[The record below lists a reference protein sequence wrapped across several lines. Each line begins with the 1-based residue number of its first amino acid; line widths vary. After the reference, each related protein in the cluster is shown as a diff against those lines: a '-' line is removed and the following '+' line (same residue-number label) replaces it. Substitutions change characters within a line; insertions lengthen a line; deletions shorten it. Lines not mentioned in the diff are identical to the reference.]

1 MVRKAFHE
9 ILFVCA
15 NYCAHFVKLLID
27 VTLTN
32 SLTYHY
38 PLDQLVYAAKVKKTN
53 MFEWTQ
59 ERTLVITNNALY
71 NIHKKSIKRVIE
83 FKDIIGM
90 TKTVPPSKNVAEFTV
105 HVGGDTAYDYRFITE
120 KREEIMNI
128 IKRVYH
134 FNKKT
139 NIPVYHTDA
148 KDLRT
153 YTTTEKDWKSGRTN
167 FPPQNLRATEEDLFQ
182 GAGGEEKEDESNTF
196 ENEASL
202 AAASAVRGQQIKGVA
217 VSAEESGEDEI
228 DQ

>member
-1 MVRKAFHE
+1 MRFW
-9 ILFVCA
+9 
-15 NYCAHFVKLLID
+15 LIK
-27 VTLTN
+27 
-32 SLTYHY
+32 SLTSWY

-90 TKTVPPSKNVAEFTV
+90 TKTVPPSKNVQEFTV

-139 NIPVYHTDA
+139 NVPVYHTDS

-167 FPPQNLRATEEDLFQ
+167 FPP
-182 GAGGEEKEDESNTF
+182 
-196 ENEASL
+196 
-202 AAASAVRGQQIKGVA
+202 
-217 VSAEESGEDEI
+217 
-228 DQ
+228 